1 MNESQRPC
9 QQTHHHERYVI
20 IYVIIH
26 ITIHVNW
33 LFNPWWNLWCL
44 FSSQTLGLGWATR
57 AQCQSMTF
65 FELSNNGKQASQ
77 ISDTVM
83 IVTKFVT
90 KKYIFV
96 AVYILWPTI
105 DDECIFIPWA
115 SQNAKHNENNH
126 FCDINRMSPKV
137 KSLVVVV
144 DCRQGLTEIGTPWC
158 KEHKALDRFGQ
169 PRA

>member
-33 LFNPWWNLWCL
+33 LFNPWWNLWRL

-90 KKYIFV
+90 KKIYFCRSI
-96 AVYILWPTI
+96 
-105 DDECIFIPWA
+105 
-115 SQNAKHNENNH
+115 H
-126 FCDINRMSPKV
+126 FMTHIRRRMHFRLLSVTKCKTSWMKFLMSGIYLRLLGRLRRRYCSV
-137 KSLVVVV
+137 TVSFWWVVLVVV
-144 DCRQGLTEIGTPWC
+144 R
-158 KEHKALDRFGQ
+158 
-169 PRA
+169 